1 MKKVF
6 LGALLT
12 VFALSAH
19 FAGINF
25 SVAEAADHGS
35 SGIRV
40 GGIIWENTTWTLENS
55 PYIITDTVQIPENVT
70 LTIEAGVSVTWS
82 KSTWGQMFLVHGTI
96 YAHGT
101 TANEIIFDGGGY
113 ADFFAHDGSKVDA
126 FLDLEYCVIKNG
138 CRFWPQSSYVQY
150 GHFILRYSELI
161 NLSSISY
168 VWYPPSD
175 VYIEYNMFIN
185 TAGFSIGHR
194 GANVYLRYNL
204 FKGKIPAHYADFL
217 IENWAAYDES
227 QTIVKHNSFI
237 DMDGIVLRL
246 PPGYSSAAMT
256 ATENYWETNDTD
268 IIDLMIYDK
277 NDDIRCAGFINYLPI
292 LTKPHP
298 DTPSLPLIVNFT
310 YSPSPLYANVTATFD
325 ASASFGLYSSIA
337 NYTWN
342 FGDGNTV
349 TTQAPI
355 VKHAYT
361 TPNSYIV
368 NLMVIDKFGF
378 QNSTVGSVTVLEDDT
393 PPLTVEDHDRDWHNT
408 DFTITLTAVDRES
421 GVAET
426 YYRIC
431 DGPAKNISV
440 DGQPRIT
447 IEGANNTL
455 EYWSMDKAGNKELPH
470 KILTGIKL
478 DKTAPAGSIIIN
490 DDATYTTSTS
500 VTLTLIATD
509 DASGVYQV
517 RFRNDGVWDTEP
529 WEAITTTKAWI
540 LPSGD
545 GTKIVTYQIRD
556 NAGLV
561 SSTYS
566 DTIVLD
572 TTPPIGSITID
583 GGATYTNSSSVT
595 LTVSAQDITSG
606 VAQMRFSNDNATWEP
621 WETYATFKTWALT
634 TGDETKTVYVQFK
647 DNAGLSSQSYFDT
660 IVLDKTTPNI
670 LITSP
675 SLGYEIRSSTVTVM
689 WTGSDATSGIGHY
702 EVRLEEGSWINIG
715 INTTY
720 TFTGLVDGSHT
731 IVIKAIDKAGNTK
744 QDTVT
749 FTINTGL
756 IGGPG
761 WTEEIIILSAI
772 IIAIMG
778 TVLCALKIRR
788 H

>member
-1 MKKVF
+1 M
-6 LGALLT
+6 
-12 VFALSAH
+12 
-19 FAGINF
+19 
-25 SVAEAADHGS
+25 
-35 SGIRV
+35 
-40 GGIIWENTTWTLENS
+40 
-55 PYIITDTVQIPENVT
+55 
-70 LTIEAGVSVTWS
+70 
-82 KSTWGQMFLVHGTI
+82 
-96 YAHGT
+96 
-101 TANEIIFDGGGY
+101 
-113 ADFFAHDGSKVDA
+113 
-126 FLDLEYCVIKNG
+126 
-138 CRFWPQSSYVQY
+138 
-150 GHFILRYSELI
+150 
-161 NLSSISY
+161 
-168 VWYPPSD
+168 
-175 VYIEYNMFIN
+175 
-185 TAGFSIGHR
+185 
-194 GANVYLRYNL
+194 
-204 FKGKIPAHYADFL
+204 
-217 IENWAAYDES
+217 
-227 QTIVKHNSFI
+227 
-237 DMDGIVLRL
+237 
-246 PPGYSSAAMT
+246 
-256 ATENYWETNDTD
+256 
-268 IIDLMIYDK
+268 
-277 NDDIRCAGFINYLPI
+277 
-292 LTKPHP
+292 
-298 DTPSLPLIVNFT
+298 
-310 YSPSPLYANVTATFD
+310 
-325 ASASFGLYSSIA
+325 
-337 NYTWN
+337 
-342 FGDGNTV
+342 
-349 TTQAPI
+349 
-355 VKHAYT
+355 
-361 TPNSYIV
+361 
-368 NLMVIDKFGF
+368 
-378 QNSTVGSVTVLEDDT
+378 
-393 PPLTVEDHDRDWHNT
+393 
-408 DFTITLTAVDRES
+408 
-421 GVAET
+421 AET